1 MYKQENDYTLRLF
14 KNQDT
19 GEKRYFVTI
28 NTEGFDHTEIEI
40 SYPLYTELLLFV
52 RHSRNLCRSD
62 ERHEEQSEL
71 REGTLF
77 RRAID
82 TAVSPED
89 VVIMNEQT
97 ERLYQGMDKLSP
109 KQRSRLIYYYFHK
122 MSFTEIAEIEGC
134 CRQVVQRSIENAKK
148 KLKKFLE

>member
-82 TAVSPED
+82 AAVSPED
-89 VVIMNEQT
+89 VVIMNELT
-97 ERLYQGMDKLSP
+97 ERLHKEMDKLSP

-122 MSFTEIAEIEGC
+122 KTFVEIAEIEGC
-134 CRQVVQRSIENAKK
+134 SLQAVHRSIESAKK